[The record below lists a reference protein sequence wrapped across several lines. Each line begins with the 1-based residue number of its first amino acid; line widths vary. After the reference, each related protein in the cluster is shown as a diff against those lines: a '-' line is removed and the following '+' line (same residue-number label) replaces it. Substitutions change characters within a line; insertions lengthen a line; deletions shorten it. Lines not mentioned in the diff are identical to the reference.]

1 MPQSA
6 QGPSLRDDPST
17 RDLTLA
23 MQIRIQ
29 GYQFEVSEPYEPGQ
43 AINLGEAQALNQLR
57 SENIMDN
64 LRKVV
69 RERQDLLPPGHLLS
83 QLDLA
88 ELQAIISRY
97 DSVYQFAEKHRPRP
111 KLGAI
116 ETEARRVAQERAE
129 AQVRQ
134 LGRDASAA
142 EIEARVVALLADPS
156 IQDEARRRVAAQRR
170 VVGSLADLL

>member
-1 MPQSA
+1 M
-6 QGPSLRDDPST
+6 L
-17 RDLTLA
+17 
-23 MQIRIQ
+23 QIRIS
-29 GYQFEVSEPYEPGQ
+29 GYQFEVTEPYEPGR

-69 RERQDLLPPGHLLS
+69 RERQDLLPSGHLLS
-83 QLDLA
+83 QQDLG
-88 ELQAIISRY
+88 ELQAIISKY
-97 DSVYQFAEKHRPRP
+97 DSAYQFAEKHRPRP

-116 ETEARRVAQERAE
+116 EFEARRVALERAE
-129 AQVRQ
+129 AQIRQ
-134 LGRDASAA
+134 LGRDASPE
-142 EIEARVVALLADPS
+142 EIESRVVALLADPS